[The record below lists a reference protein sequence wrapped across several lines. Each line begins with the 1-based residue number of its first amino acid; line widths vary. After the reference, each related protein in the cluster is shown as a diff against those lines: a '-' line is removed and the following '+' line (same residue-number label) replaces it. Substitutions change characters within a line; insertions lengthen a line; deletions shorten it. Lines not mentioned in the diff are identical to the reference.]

1 MQSPLARLGSRPGQL
16 SIINIANS
24 GRQVLARRLRASNG
38 QESQLHTFSDGE
50 HNGLVRTE
58 ENHRQGRNRSHPE
71 DTGVYSRCD
80 PVHVRDVGHDRAG
93 ALVAD
98 LPGRGGEDV
107 EGRARARH
115 PHDELAR
122 RGAGGR
128 RTDDGGSCRRG
139 HERACVCREAQDRR
153 AAHAAA
159 YFHGVHISPPSC
171 GRQYGALR
179 PEMAMNSC
187 GEVLAAGTVRR
198 RGGQSPVN
206 HGSRSVFHTWLTR
219 ESEIGTVIMNGLGA
233 ERSFGA
239 LLRAARLD
247 AALTQQ
253 DLATRCGMSV
263 RAISDLERNRTR
275 RPYLRSVRLLAEA
288 LNVPRPLRDAMLA
301 ASRCG
306 ERDGHPADKA
316 GCMAADQPAGH
327 AGPGVPA
334 VCRISSAGLWH
345 EMRTQAEL
353 LATVAEQL
361 VEAVAKTAA
370 LAEDLADLRVHASR
384 TERDHRA
391 DPPAGN

>member
-1 MQSPLARLGSRPGQL
+1 MS
-16 SIINIANS
+16 
-24 GRQVLARRLRASNG
+24 
-38 QESQLHTFSDGE
+38 
-50 HNGLVRTE
+50 
-58 ENHRQGRNRSHPE
+58 
-71 DTGVYSRCD
+71 
-80 PVHVRDVGHDRAG
+80 
-93 ALVAD
+93 
-98 LPGRGGEDV
+98 
-107 EGRARARH
+107 
-115 PHDELAR
+115 
-122 RGAGGR
+122 
-128 RTDDGGSCRRG
+128 
-139 HERACVCREAQDRR
+139 
-153 AAHAAA
+153 
-159 YFHGVHISPPSC
+159 
-171 GRQYGALR
+171 
-179 PEMAMNSC
+179 
-187 GEVLAAGTVRR
+187 
-198 RGGQSPVN
+198 
-206 HGSRSVFHTWLTR
+206 
-219 ESEIGTVIMNGLGA
+219 GLGA

-239 LLRAARLD
+239 LLRSARLD

-353 LATVAEQL
+353 LAAVAEQL
-361 VEAVAKTAA
+361 VEAVARTAA
-370 LAEDLADLRVHASR
+370 LAEDLTDLRVHASR

-391 DPPAGN
+391 DPPAGNGAGG